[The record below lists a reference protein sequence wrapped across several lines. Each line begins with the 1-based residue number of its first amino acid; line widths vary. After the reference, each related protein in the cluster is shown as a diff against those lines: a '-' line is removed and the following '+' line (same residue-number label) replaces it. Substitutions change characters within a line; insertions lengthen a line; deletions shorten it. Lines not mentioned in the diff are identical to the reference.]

1 MVNHNKTI
9 PTERSR
15 KLSTEDLLT
24 IKSVELIAKT
34 EELKKTNNSLLASH
48 NALKLKVK
56 ELNKSNNALLE
67 SDNNLALVIKELEE
81 ANEKFAKVN
90 KELAAV
96 NKELALSNEEIKQ
109 NGNMQIEFI
118 NIASHELRTPMQP
131 IIGLTQII
139 RSKIKDTEQIELW
152 DNVIRNAKRL
162 KQLTDDIF
170 DVTRIESRS
179 LNLNKEQ
186 YDLNEQIQ
194 TVINDIK
201 NQISIRYNNNAV
213 KLSFETERKEGNG
226 VFIKADKIRIYEVI
240 SNLLKNAIKF
250 TNEGT
255 IYITTEEKKKKKKTG
270 KGGEVIVKIKDTGIG
285 MPYNILPNLFSKFA
299 TGSDF
304 KRGIGLG
311 LFISRSIIEAHGGNI
326 CAENNEG
333 AEGATFY
340 VILPVHAE
348 GDFGTAAD
356 LHKIGTDP
364 SFEYEQS
371 KLNF

>member
-118 NIASHELRTPMQP
+118 NIASHELRTPIQP
-131 IIGLTQII
+131 ILGLTEII
-139 RSKIKDTEQIELW
+139 QSKIKDTEQIKLL
-152 DNVIRNAKRL
+152 DTVIRNAKRL

-170 DVTRIESRS
+170 NVTKIESHS

-186 YDLNEQIQ
+186 FDLNEQIDA
-194 TVINDIK
+194 VINDIK
-201 NQISIRYNNNAV
+201 NQINIRYNNNAI
-213 KLSFETERKEGNG
+213 KLLFEAEGKG
-226 VFIKADKIRIYEVI
+226 VSIKADRVRIQEVI
-240 SNLLKNAIKF
+240 SNLLNNAIKF

-255 IYITTEEKKKKKKTG
+255 IYITTEKKKTD
-270 KGGEVIVKIKDTGIG
+270 KGGEVIVKVKDTGIG
-285 MPYNILPNLFSKFA
+285 MPSNILPNLFSKFA
-299 TGSDF
+299 TGSPF

-311 LFISRSIIEAHGGNI
+311 LFISKSIVEAHGGKI
-326 CAENNEG
+326 WAQNNTDG
-333 AEGATFY
+333 RGSAFY
-340 VILPVHAE
+340 FSLP
-348 GDFGTAAD
+348 
-356 LHKIGTDP
+356 LRK
-364 SFEYEQS
+364 
-371 KLNF
+371 

>member
-1 MVNHNKTI
+1 
-9 PTERSR
+9 
-15 KLSTEDLLT
+15 LLL
-24 IKSVELIAKT
+24 IKSGELIAKT
-34 EELKKTNNSLLASH
+34 DELKEANASILAS
-48 NALKLKVK
+48 NDALKLKVK
-56 ELNKSNNALLE
+56 ELNESNNAVLE
-67 SDNNLALVIKELEE
+67 SDNNLALVIKELAET
-81 ANEKFAKVN
+81 NEKFAKVN

-96 NKELALSNEEIKQ
+96 NKELVLANEEIKQ

-118 NIASHELRTPMQP
+118 KIASHELRTPMQP
-131 IIGLTQII
+131 ILGLTQII
-139 RSKIKDTEQIELW
+139 RSKIKDTEQIELL
-152 DNVIRNAKRL
+152 DTVIRNAKRL

-186 YDLNEQIQ
+186 YDLNEQIEA
-194 TVINDIK
+194 VINDIK

-311 LFISRSIIEAHGGNI
+311 LFISKSIIEAHGGKI
-326 CAENNEG
+326 WAENNKDG
-333 AEGATFY
+333 KGGATFAFSLPLSKQQQQQL
-340 VILPVHAE
+340 ILSDNKV
-348 GDFGTAAD
+348 DS
-356 LHKIGTDP
+356 TD
-364 SFEYEQS
+364 QR
-371 KLNF
+371 

>member
-118 NIASHELRTPMQP
+118 NIASHELRTPIQP
-131 IIGLTQII
+131 ILGLTEII
-139 RSKIKDTEQIELW
+139 QSKIKDTEQIKLL
-152 DNVIRNAKRL
+152 DTVIRNAKRL

-170 DVTRIESRS
+170 NVTKIESHS

-186 YDLNEQIQ
+186 FDLNEQIEA
-194 TVINDIK
+194 VINDIK
-201 NQISIRYNNNAV
+201 NQINIRYNNNAI
-213 KLSFETERKEGNG
+213 KLLFEAEGKQGNG
-226 VFIKADKIRIYEVI
+226 VSIKADKVRIHEVI
-240 SNLLKNAIKF
+240 SNLLNNAIKF

-255 IYITTEEKKKKKKTG
+255 IYITTEKKKTDRG
-270 KGGEVIVKIKDTGIG
+270 DEVIVKIKDTGIG
-285 MPYNILPNLFSKFA
+285 MPSNILPNLFSKFA
-299 TGSDF
+299 TGSPF

-311 LFISRSIIEAHGGNI
+311 LFISKSIVEAHGGKI
-326 CAENNEG
+326 WAQNNTDG
-333 AEGATFY
+333 RGSTFY
-340 VILPVHAE
+340 FSLPL
-348 GDFGTAAD
+348 G
-356 LHKIGTDP
+356 K
-364 SFEYEQS
+364 
-371 KLNF
+371 

>member
-118 NIASHELRTPMQP
+118 NIASHELRTPIQP
-131 IIGLTQII
+131 ILGLTEII
-139 RSKIKDTEQIELW
+139 QSKIKDTEQIELL
-152 DNVIRNAKRL
+152 DAIIRNAKRL

-170 DVTRIESRS
+170 NVTKIESHS

-186 YDLNEQIQ
+186 FDLNEQIEA
-194 TVINDIK
+194 VINDIK
-201 NQISIRYNNNAV
+201 NQINIRYNNNAI
-213 KLSFETERKEGNG
+213 KLIFEVEVKEGKG
-226 VFIKADKIRIYEVI
+226 VSIKADKVRIQEVI
-240 SNLLKNAIKF
+240 SNLLNNAIKF

-255 IYITTEEKKKKKKTG
+255 IYITTEKKKTD
-270 KGGEVIVKIKDTGIG
+270 KGGEVIVKVKDTGIG
-285 MPYNILPNLFSKFA
+285 MPSNILPNLFSKFA
-299 TGSDF
+299 TGSPF

-311 LFISRSIIEAHGGNI
+311 LFISKSIVEAHGGKI
-326 CAENNEG
+326 WAQNNTDG
-333 AEGATFY
+333 RGSTFY
-340 VILPVHAE
+340 FSLPL
-348 GDFGTAAD
+348 G
-356 LHKIGTDP
+356 K
-364 SFEYEQS
+364 
-371 KLNF
+371 

>member
-1 MVNHNKTI
+1 M
-9 PTERSR
+9 
-15 KLSTEDLLT
+15 LL
-24 IKSVELIAKT
+24 IKSGELIAKT
-34 EELKKTNNSLLASH
+34 DELKEANASILAS
-48 NALKLKVK
+48 NDALKLKVK
-56 ELNKSNNALLE
+56 ELNESNNAVLE
-67 SDNNLALVIKELEE
+67 SDNNLALVIKELAET
-81 ANEKFAKVN
+81 NEKFAKVN

-96 NKELALSNEEIKQ
+96 NKELVLANEEIKQ

-118 NIASHELRTPMQP
+118 KIASHELRTPMQP
-131 IIGLTQII
+131 ILGLTQII
-139 RSKIKDTEQIELW
+139 RSKIKDTEQIELL

-186 YDLNEQIQ
+186 YDLNEQIEA
-194 TVINDIK
+194 VINDIK

-255 IYITTEEKKKKKKTG
+255 IYITTEEKKTG

-311 LFISRSIIEAHGGNI
+311 LFISKSIIEAHGGKI
-326 CAENNEG
+326 WAENNKDG
-333 AEGATFY
+333 KGATFAFS
-340 VILPVHAE
+340 LP
-348 GDFGTAAD
+348 
-356 LHKIGTDP
+356 L
-364 SFEYEQS
+364 S
-371 KLNF
+371 K

>member
-1 MVNHNKTI
+1 MPNEKRH
-9 PTERSR
+9 

-24 IKSVELIAKT
+24 IKSGELIAKT
-34 EELKKTNNSLLASH
+34 EELKEANTSLLAS
-48 NALKLKVK
+48 NGALKLKVK
-56 ELNKSNNALLE
+56 ELNESNNAVLE
-67 SDNNLALVIKELEE
+67 SDNNLALVIKELAES
-81 ANEKFAKVN
+81 NEKFAKVN

-96 NKELALSNEEIKQ
+96 NKELALANEQIKQ

-118 NIASHELRTPMQP
+118 NIASHELRTPIQP
-131 IIGLTQII
+131 ILGLTQII
-139 RSKIKDTEQIELW
+139 LSKIKDTEQIELL
-152 DNVIRNAKRL
+152 DAVIRNAKRL

-186 YDLNEQIQ
+186 FDLNEQIQ

-250 TNEGT
+250 TKEGT
-255 IYITTEEKKKKKKTG
+255 ISVTTEEKKKKKKKTG

-285 MPYNILPNLFSKFA
+285 MPSNILPNLFSKFA
-299 TGSDF
+299 TGSTF
-304 KRGIGLG
+304 RRGIGLG
-311 LFISRSIIEAHGGNI
+311 LFISKSIIEAHGGRI
-326 CAENNEG
+326 WAENNADG
-333 AEGATFY
+333 NGATFAFS
-340 VILPVHAE
+340 LP
-348 GDFGTAAD
+348 
-356 LHKIGTDP
+356 L
-364 SFEYEQS
+364 S
-371 KLNF
+371 K